1 MDRKRRKSPVKNLNK
16 LLNLNAKGWVLMAAL
31 LVFVIAGVSLY
42 IYKYAP
48 TKEHMELTD
57 FYTTVTED
65 EAVVFLN
72 GTCMETEED
81 ATYGHAIVMNSL
93 PYVELSFLKSNLDDG
108 YVYDATAGILRYTTD
123 SEVIS
128 VNKGESVYSSG
139 RDSKDMGLTIIS
151 EQNGAVY
158 LSLDFV
164 MLFTD
169 VNYELTEGTP
179 NRVVLET
186 PGYEKNVATLK
197 KDMAL
202 RQFGGP
208 KSKILKDGEKGE
220 AVTIVESYGKWVRVL
235 TSDGVLGCLK
245 AKYLTD
251 KTTETVAAR
260 LEERTYNHISMNE
273 TVCLG
278 WHQVTSE
285 SGNASLDE
293 AIAATK
299 GLNVISPTWFH
310 LSDNNGGISS
320 IASMDYVTKCHN
332 QGIQVWGLVSNF
344 EEDGVSSSTVL
355 NNTASRDNLINNIV
369 AKAVAYNLD
378 GVNIDFE
385 MLDDSCADGFIEF
398 IRELS
403 LKCEN
408 NDLVLS
414 VDNYVPSEYHSFYN
428 YEEQGKYVDYV
439 VIMAYDE
446 HYSGSEPGSTASIDF
461 VSQGV
466 TDMMEYVSADQI
478 VLGMPFYTRLWVTD
492 GEKVSCSTIHMS
504 KISAYLEKHGATSTW
519 LEDQG
524 QYYAEFTEDGKTY
537 QIWIEDAESLAK
549 KLQVMQTNKLAGCA
563 FWKLTLE
570 NEEIWDVISQYM

>member
-1 MDRKRRKSPVKNLNK
+1 MDRKRRKSPVKNLN
-16 LLNLNAKGWVLMAAL
+16 AKGWLLMAAL
-31 LVFVIAGVSLY
+31 LIFIIAGVSLY

-81 ATYGHAIVMNSL
+81 AAYGHAIVMNSL

-108 YVYDATAGILRYTTD
+108 YVYDASAGILRYTTD

-186 PGYEKNVATLK
+186 KGYEKNVATLK
-197 KDMAL
+197 KNMAL

-428 YEEQGKYVDYV
+428 YEEQGKYVD
-439 VIMAYDE
+439 
-446 HYSGSEPGSTASIDF
+446 
-461 VSQGV
+461 
-466 TDMMEYVSADQI
+466 
-478 VLGMPFYTRLWVTD
+478 
-492 GEKVSCSTIHMS
+492 
-504 KISAYLEKHGATSTW
+504 
-519 LEDQG
+519 
-524 QYYAEFTEDGKTY
+524 
-537 QIWIEDAESLAK
+537 
-549 KLQVMQTNKLAGCA
+549 
-563 FWKLTLE
+563 
-570 NEEIWDVISQYM
+570 